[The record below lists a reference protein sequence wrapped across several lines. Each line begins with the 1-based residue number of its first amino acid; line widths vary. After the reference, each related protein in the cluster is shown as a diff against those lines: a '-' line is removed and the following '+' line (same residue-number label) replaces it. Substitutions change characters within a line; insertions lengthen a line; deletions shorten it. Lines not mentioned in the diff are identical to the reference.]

1 MGRINQEIVEF
12 AFSAKAT
19 HTYELSLL
27 VGADSVYYL
36 VNDAQLNVLALKSFH
51 FDHRLDKSVT
61 LNLKAVFIE
70 DDMLKLPYRVTKIV
84 FTTPH
89 FTLVPSK
96 FYDDKSRLA
105 YFDNLTSVNG
115 QEQFEFDILKNIES
129 HNVYLAENAL
139 IDAMKST
146 FPQAL
151 HFHFIT
157 PLIQGFHK
165 IASRRDGY
173 QVFANVRDGQ
183 VQVLFF
189 DGKDLVFA
197 NSFPFRTPQDL
208 VYFILNVYEQFKLNP
223 EVIPLSISGSL
234 TEDSDIFKFI
244 YRYVRYIS
252 FVSTPSYF
260 RFGQQFTGI
269 PQHFYFDLFSVKLCE

>member
-19 HTYELSLL
+19 QTYELSLL
-27 VGADSVYYL
+27 VGADSVYCL
-36 VNDAQLNVLALKSFH
+36 VNDAQLNVLVLKSFH
-51 FDHRLDKSVT
+51 FDHRRDKSAT

-70 DDMLKLPYRVTKIV
+70 DEMLKLPYRVTKIV

-89 FTLVPSK
+89 FTLVPTK

-105 YFDNLTSVNG
+105 YFENLTSLSGN
-115 QEQFEFDILKNIES
+115 EQFEFDVIKNIES
-129 HNVYLAENAL
+129 HNIYLAESSL
-139 IDAMKST
+139 ITAMKST
-146 FPQAL
+146 FPHAQYY
-151 HFHFIT
+151 HYMT
-157 PLIQGFHK
+157 PLIQGYQK
-165 IASRRDGY
+165 IASRRDGH
-173 QVFANVRDGQ
+173 QVFANIRDGQ

-189 DGKDLVFA
+189 DGKDLIFV

-208 VYFILNVYEQFKLNP
+208 VYFILNIYEQFKLSP
-223 EVIPLSISGSL
+223 EVTPLSISGSL

-244 YRYVRYIS
+244 YRYVRYIN

-269 PQHFYFDLFSVKLCE
+269 PQHFYFDLFSIKLCE